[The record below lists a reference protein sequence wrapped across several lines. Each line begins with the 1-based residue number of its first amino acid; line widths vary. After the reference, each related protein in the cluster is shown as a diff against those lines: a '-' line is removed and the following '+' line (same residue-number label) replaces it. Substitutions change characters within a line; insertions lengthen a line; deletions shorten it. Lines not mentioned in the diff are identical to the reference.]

1 MYRIV
6 DQRVAVETAE
16 TGDGI
21 VGVVTDATV
30 IKQEI
35 KNILLN
41 KS

>member
-30 IKQEI
+30 IVTRI
-35 KNILLN
+35 KTMLF
-41 KS
+41 